1 MVEASQLSRAWH
13 GKKRALVHG
22 MGQALWL
29 FGSPSRVAMKTCLQ
43 RMRLGAIPLLLS
55 VSALSFSLS
64 GDALAQASLEGL
76 RIVSVRGRCLRVVAA
91 GKDLPAQCMP
101 DPSNAVLLNTN
112 YPDGRS
118 GFYVMTD
125 RMVITFSGMGSQQI
139 KIGPDSFVQP
149 VDLILVAQLPLV
161 GSNKPKQLRATGT
174 CGFENATRGRPTKIE
189 CKAQTEEG
197 TYSLEFLHDGGPPII
212 SE

>member
-1 MVEASQLSRAWH
+1 
-13 GKKRALVHG
+13 
-22 MGQALWL
+22 
-29 FGSPSRVAMKTCLQ
+29 MKTYLQ
-43 RMRLGAIPLLLS
+43 RMRLGVIPLLLS
-55 VSALSFSLS
+55 IPALSFSLS
-64 GDALAQASLEGL
+64 SDALAQTSLEGL
-76 RIVSVRGRCLRVVAA
+76 RIVSVRGKCLRVVAA
-91 GKDLPAQCMP
+91 GKDLPAQCVP

-139 KIGPDSFVQP
+139 KTGPDSVVQP

-161 GSNKPKQLRATGT
+161 GSNQPKQLRATGT
-174 CGFENATRGRPTKIE
+174 CSFEDATRGRPTKIQ

-197 TYSLEFLHDGGPPII
+197 AFTLEFLHDGSPPII

>member
-1 MVEASQLSRAWH
+1 VAEASQLSRAWH
-13 GKKRALVHG
+13 GQKRALVHG

-76 RIVSVRGRCLRVVAA
+76 RIASLRGRCIRVVAA
-91 GKDLPAQCMP
+91 GKDLPAQCAP
-101 DPSNAVLLNTN
+101 DPGNVVLLNTN

-118 GFYVMTD
+118 GFYVITD
-125 RMVITFSGMGSQQI
+125 GMVLTFSGMGSQQV
-139 KIGPDSFVQP
+139 KTGPDSVVQP
-149 VDLILVAQLPLV
+149 VDLILLAELPLV
-161 GSNKPKQLRATGT
+161 GSNQPKQLRATGT
-174 CGFENATRGRPTKIE
+174 CSFENPTKGTPTKIE
-189 CKAQTEEG
+189 CSAQTEEG
-197 TYSLEFLHDGGPPII
+197 TFLLEFLHDGSPPII
-212 SE
+212 DE